1 MQMVGCRLPNY
12 VCPLTLEAYSFCSE
26 QHASDWWG
34 EGHENYVH
42 MFLEA
47 WRKCA
52 SCYKLQAYKDCKCCT
67 RTCLKCLRQIMQ
79 KIQAAEADD
88 EAALAEL
95 QSDGME
101 WGLKTWL
108 ATGLSTPI
116 IQAKVRWQKY

>member
-1 MQMVGCRLPNY
+1 
-12 VCPLTLEAYSFCSE
+12 
-26 QHASDWWG
+26 
-34 EGHENYVH
+34 
-42 MFLEA
+42 
-47 WRKCA
+47 
-52 SCYKLQAYKDCKCCT
+52 
-67 RTCLKCLRQIMQ
+67 MQ

-116 IQAKVRWQKY
+116 IQAKCCTAAGPALAEEEDADQEGSKHGDASYVGSVVEEEADDRMSSSSSEYPKCPLTGAN